1 MRLTVLLLGALLL
14 PSAAIAQQLS
24 DDVTTRVDAVFARFA
39 RPDSPGCGVGI
50 FQNGTI
56 TYSKGYGS
64 ANLEYGVPIAPT
76 TPFISGS
83 VAKQFTAAAI
93 ALLVEQ
99 GRISLDDDVRKY
111 IPELPDYG
119 AKITIDHL
127 VHHTSGLRDFWALV
141 QVAGMRYDDGYAVG
155 DVIRLAARQKHLNFP
170 PGTEYD
176 YSNTGYI
183 ALGLVVQRVTG
194 KSLREFTTEQIFTP
208 LGMTSTHFH
217 DDHTMLVPGR
227 ASAYSPQPEGGY
239 RINVWNNDIVG
250 QGGLILTVN
259 DLLKWDENFYTGKVG
274 GPGFLKRQL
283 QQGKLANG
291 TTLSY
296 AFGLTVGE
304 YRGLRLVEHSG
315 SSGGYRTIISRF
327 PTEHTSIVALCNTTE
342 ANTTMLSHQV
352 ADILFGSKLAAPAQ
366 RAARPDSAGTRSP
379 ASAAGDLSALAGRYY
394 STELDATY
402 DLSAAGATLTIK
414 RPRGEVDTLQVVG
427 PQTFRAGGL
436 TYRFAANVA
445 GKAPSFAVDIGRA
458 RGMEFDRVP
467 ATPRPG
473 ANLRSRQRRGG
484 ADSSIGTSWKANH
497 ER

>member
-1 MRLTVLLLGALLL
+1 MRLTIYLLAAVVLPKLASG
-14 PSAAIAQQLS
+14 QQLS
-24 DDVTTRVDAVFARFA
+24 DDVTGRVDAVFARFT
-39 RPDSPGCGVGI
+39 RPDSPGCALGI
-50 FQNGTI
+50 FQNGAI

-64 ANLEYGVPIAPT
+64 ANLEYGVPITPS

-183 ALGLVVQRVTG
+183 ALGLIVQRVTG
-194 KSLREFTTEQIFTP
+194 KSLREFTSEEMFAP

-227 ASAYSPQPEGGY
+227 ASAYSPLPEGGY

-283 QQGKLANG
+283 QQGKLTNG

-304 YRGLRLVEHSG
+304 YRGLRLVEHGG

-327 PTEHTSIVALCNTTE
+327 PTEHTSVVALCNTTD

-352 ADILFGSKLAAPAQ
+352 ADIILGSKLSAPVQ
-366 RAARPDSAGTRSP
+366 RAARTDSAAARGTTLAPRDP
-379 ASAAGDLSALAGRYY
+379 SALAGRYY

-402 DLSAAGATLTIK
+402 DISATRATLTVR
-414 RPRGEVDTLQVVG
+414 RPRGDVDTLQVVG

-436 TYRFAANVA
+436 TYRFAPNAA

-467 ATPRPG
+467 A
-473 ANLRSRQRRGG
+473 S
-484 ADSSIGTSWKANH
+484 KAKD
-497 ER
+497 

>member
-1 MRLTVLLLGALLL
+1 MRLTISLL
-14 PSAAIAQQLS
+14 AAIILPAVASAQQLS
-24 DDVTTRVDAVFARFA
+24 DSLATRVDGVFARFA
-39 RPDSPGCGVGI
+39 RPDSPGCALGI
-50 FQNGTI
+50 FQNGAI

-64 ANLEYGVPIAPT
+64 ANLEYGVPITPA

-93 ALLVEQ
+93 ALLVDQ
-99 GRISLDDDVRKY
+99 RRISLDDDVRKY

-119 AKITIDHL
+119 TKITIDQL

-141 QVAGMRYDDGYAVG
+141 QVAGMRFDDGYAVS

-183 ALGLVVQRVTG
+183 ALGLIVQRVTG
-194 KSLREFTTEQIFTP
+194 KSLREFTTEQIFAP

-227 ASAYSPQPEGGY
+227 ASAYTPLPEGGY

-274 GPGFLKRQL
+274 GPGFLELQL

-291 TTLSY
+291 KTLTY
-296 AFGLTVGE
+296 AFGLTVE
-304 YRGLRLVEHSG
+304 QYRGLPLVEHSG
-315 SSGGYRTIISRF
+315 SSGGYRTIVSRF
-327 PTEHTSIVALCNTTE
+327 PTEHTSVVALCNTTD
-342 ANTTMLSHQV
+342 ANTTVLSHQV
-352 ADILFGSKLAAPAQ
+352 ADIVLGPKLSAPAP
-366 RAARPDSAGTRSP
+366 RAARSDTAVTR
-379 ASAAGDLSALAGRYY
+379 AAAPTAKALNGLAGRYY
-394 STELDATY
+394 STELDAAY
-402 DLSAAGATLTIK
+402 DVSVTGTTLTAK

-427 PQTFRAGGL
+427 PETFRAAGL
-436 TYRFAANVA
+436 TYRFAPTVA

-458 RGMEFDRVP
+458 RGMQFDRVP
-467 ATPRPG
+467 ASPRS
-473 ANLRSRQRRGG
+473 AS
-484 ADSSIGTSWKANH
+484 ATK
-497 ER
+497 E

>member
-1 MRLTVLLLGALLL
+1 MRLTVSIIAFAIASPAL
-14 PSAAIAQQLS
+14 AQQLPDS
-24 DDVTTRVDAVFARFA
+24 MATRVDAVFARFN
-39 RPDSPGCGVGI
+39 RPDSPCCALGI
-50 FQNGTI
+50 FQNGAI

-64 ANLEYGVPIAPT
+64 ANLEYGVAITPA

-119 AKITIDHL
+119 ARITIDQL

-141 QVAGMRYDDGYAVG
+141 QVAGMRFDDGYTVG

-183 ALGLVVQRVTG
+183 ALGLIVQRVTG
-194 KSLREFTTEQIFTP
+194 KSLRDFTAEQIFGP
-208 LGMTSTHFH
+208 LGMTTTHFH

-227 ASAYSPQPEGGY
+227 ASAYTPLPEGGY

-250 QGGLILTVN
+250 QGGLIVTVN

-274 GPGFLKRQL
+274 GPGFLERQL

-291 TTLSY
+291 TTLTY
-296 AFGLTVGE
+296 AFGLTVE
-304 YRGLRLVEHSG
+304 TYRGLRLVEHGG

-327 PTEHTSIVALCNTTE
+327 PTAHTSVAALCNTTE
-342 ANTTMLSHQV
+342 ANTTVLSHQV
-352 ADILFGSKLAAPAQ
+352 ADIVLGSKLSAPAE
-366 RAARPDSAGTRSP
+366 RATRPDTAANRVVAPAAR
-379 ASAAGDLSALAGRYY
+379 DLSGLTGRYY
-394 STELDATY
+394 SPELDATY
-402 DLSAAGATLTIK
+402 DVSLTGTTLTAK

-427 PQTFRAGGL
+427 PRTFRAGAL
-436 TYRFAANVA
+436 TYRFSPNAA

-458 RGMEFDRVP
+458 RGMEFDRVTTSSDRPNLP
-467 ATPRPG
+467 A
-473 ANLRSRQRRGG
+473 Q
-484 ADSSIGTSWKANH
+484 KHH

>member
-1 MRLTVLLLGALLL
+1 MRLTLVLLATLG
-14 PSAAIAQQLS
+14 SNAIAQQPLADS
-24 DDVTTRVDAVFARFA
+24 LATKVDAVFARYA
-39 RPDSPGCGVGI
+39 RPDSPGCAVGVY
-50 FQNGTI
+50 QNGAI
-56 TYSKGYGS
+56 TYSKGYGM
-64 ANLEYGVPIAPT
+64 ANLEYNAPITPT

-119 AKITIDHL
+119 AKITVDHL

-141 QVAGMRYDDGYAVG
+141 QVAGMRYDDGYTPG

-183 ALGLVVQRVTG
+183 ALGLIVQRVTG
-194 KSLREFTTEQIFTP
+194 KSLREFAAEQIFAP
-208 LGMTSTHFH
+208 LGMTSTHYH
-217 DDHTMLVPGR
+217 DDHTMMVPGR
-227 ASAYSPQPEGGY
+227 ASAYSPLPEGGY

-259 DLLKWDENFYTGKVG
+259 DLQKWDENFYTGKVG

-304 YRGLRLVEHSG
+304 YRGMPLVEHGG

-327 PTEHTSIVALCNTTE
+327 PTAHTSVVALCNTSE
-342 ANTTMLSHQV
+342 ANTTMLSHRV
-352 ADILFGSKLAAPAQ
+352 ADLVVPGLTLAPASTRPRSDTNTVGVIRAIDTSRAAP
-366 RAARPDSAGTRSP
+366 
-379 ASAAGDLSALAGRYY
+379 LAGRYY
-394 STELDATY
+394 SEELDATY
-402 DLSAAGATLTIK
+402 EIQVSGPVLTVR
-414 RPRGEVDTLQVVG
+414 RPRGEVDTLQVAG
-427 PQTFRAGGL
+427 SALGKTPDPRTFRAGGL
-436 TYRFAANVA
+436 TYHFAPTAA
-445 GKAPSFAVDIGRA
+445 GSSPSFTVDIGRA
-458 RGMEFDRVP
+458 RGMEFRRVR
-467 ATPRPG
+467 AAR
-473 ANLRSRQRRGG
+473 
-484 ADSSIGTSWKANH
+484 
-497 ER
+497 

>member
-1 MRLTVLLLGALLL
+1 MRLTISIIAFAIASPAL
-14 PSAAIAQQLS
+14 AQQLPS
-24 DDVTTRVDAVFARFA
+24 DLTSRVDSVFARFA
-39 RPDSPGCGVGI
+39 RPDSPGCALGI
-50 FQNGTI
+50 FQNGAI

-64 ANLEYGVPIAPT
+64 ANLEYGVPITPS

-93 ALLVEQ
+93 ALLVDQ
-99 GRISLDDDVRKY
+99 GRISLDDDVHKY

-119 AKITIDHL
+119 AKITIDQL

-141 QVAGMRYDDGYAVG
+141 QVAGMRFDDGYTVG
-155 DVIRLAARQKHLNFP
+155 DVIRLASRQKHLNFP

-183 ALGLVVQRVTG
+183 ALGLIVQRVTG
-194 KSLREFTTEQIFTP
+194 KSLRDFTTEQIFVP
-208 LGMTSTHFH
+208 LGMANTHFH

-227 ASAYSPQPEGGY
+227 ASAYTPLPEGGY

-274 GPGFLKRQL
+274 GPRFLELQL

-291 TTLSY
+291 TTLTY
-296 AFGLTVGE
+296 AFGLTVE
-304 YRGLRLVEHSG
+304 QYRGLPLVEHSG

-327 PTEHTSIVALCNTTE
+327 PTAHTSVAALCSTTD
-342 ANTTMLSHQV
+342 ANTTVLSHQV
-352 ADILFGSKLAAPAQ
+352 ADILLGPKLAAPAP
-366 RAARPDSAGTRSP
+366 RAARPDTAATR
-379 ASAAGDLSALAGRYY
+379 AAAPTAKDLSGLAGRYY
-394 STELDATY
+394 STEIDARY
-402 DLSAAGATLTIK
+402 DVSVTGTTLTAK
-414 RPRGEVDTLQVVG
+414 RPRGEVDTLKVVG

-436 TYRFAANVA
+436 TYRFAPAVA

-458 RGMEFDRVP
+458 RGMQFDRLP
-467 ATPRPG
+467 ASPRP
-473 ANLRSRQRRGG
+473 ASV
-484 ADSSIGTSWKANH
+484 TK
-497 ER
+497 

>member
-1 MRLTVLLLGALLL
+1 MRLTISLLATLAL
-14 PSAAIAQQLS
+14 PIAASAQQLPT
-24 DDVTTRVDAVFARFA
+24 DVTSRIDSVFSRFA
-39 RPDSPGCGVGI
+39 RPDSPGCALGI
-50 FQNGTI
+50 FQNGAI
-56 TYSKGYGS
+56 TYAKGYGS
-64 ANLEYGVPIAPT
+64 ANLEYGVPITPA

-119 AKITIDHL
+119 AKITIDQL

-141 QVAGMRYDDGYAVG
+141 QVAGMRFDDGYNVG

-183 ALGLVVQRVTG
+183 ALGLIVQRVTG
-194 KSLREFTTEQIFTP
+194 KSLRDYTAEHIFGP

-227 ASAYSPQPEGGY
+227 ASAYTPLPEGGY

-296 AFGLTVGE
+296 AFGLTVE
-304 YRGLRLVEHSG
+304 DYRGLPLVEHSG

-327 PTEHTSIVALCNTTE
+327 PTAHTSVVALCNRSD
-342 ANTTMLSHQV
+342 ANATRLSHEV
-352 ADILFGSKLAAPAQ
+352 TDIVLGQKLAGPRQLDKTSCCRIAGRAPA
-366 RAARPDSAGTRSP
+366 R
-379 ASAAGDLSALAGRYY
+379 DLIGLTGRYY
-394 STELDATY
+394 SEEVDATY
-402 DLSAAGATLTIK
+402 DVIVNDTIVTVR
-414 RPRGEVDTLQVVG
+414 RPRGEVDSLS
-427 PQTFRAGGL
+427 FRAPQPRTPVDTVMGFRPRRTFVAGDL
-436 TYRFAANVA
+436 TYRFAANAA
-445 GKAPSFAVDIGRA
+445 GNAPSFAVDIGRA
-458 RGMEFDRVP
+458 RGIEFDRV
-467 ATPRPG
+467 T
-473 ANLRSRQRRGG
+473 
-484 ADSSIGTSWKANH
+484 TSKTK
-497 ER
+497 E